1 MKILRQG
8 ALVICLV
15 SLTVAIAL
23 LVYRWADGRF
33 RADMAVANRHK
44 SGQHAPGTVLT
55 VSRIQSKE
63 KLVPVRICFSIDSF
77 SEVAIEDRDV
87 YERAERTRQKTEGPR
102 CETSYAHPF
111 TDSLK
116 PGDHLDISFTL
127 ENGGHIAVSGLSA
140 NGHDL

>member
-1 MKILRQG
+1 
-8 ALVICLV
+8 
-15 SLTVAIAL
+15 
-23 LVYRWADGRF
+23 
-33 RADMAVANRHK
+33 MAVANRHK

-102 CETSYAHPF
+102 CVTSYAHPF
-111 TDSLK
+111 ADSLK

-127 ENGGHIAVSGLSA
+127 ENGGYIAVSGLSA